1 MPWLALLGAMLHAV
15 ELPAGSAPPP
25 VAVAHFPDLL
35 HAYVWR
41 NWELVPPERLA
52 AVVGATPAQI
62 VEMGKAMG
70 LPAAPAISEE
80 RWRRSYITII
90 RRNWHLLPY
99 EQLLTLLDWS
109 AERLAY
115 TLREDD
121 FLFVKLGNLKPR
133 CEPIVY
139 TPPDEVARA
148 QEARIASWTREAFP
162 AGLGEGTDPLFGF
175 VNRLSEPPGAQ
186 EKEAPAGR
194 FSPRFCAS
202 YFALYGDP
210 LLDLEAAGYPE
221 GYLAR
226 LAASGVDGI
235 WLHAVLY
242 KLAPFPWDMNL
253 SQAHEQR
260 IENLRR
266 LTARAR
272 KHGLGVYLYLN
283 EPRAMPLEF
292 FESRSDLKG
301 VEEGQHA
308 ALCTSAAPIQDYL
321 RNAVAHVCRGVPDL
335 AGFLTIT
342 ASENLT
348 NCWSHHRGGECPRCG
363 ARGAA
368 EVIGEV
374 NALVQQGI
382 DASGSQARLLAWD
395 WGWKDEDAPKIIA
408 QLPDKASLVSVSEWS
423 IPIQR
428 GGISSVVGEY
438 SISVIGPGPRAT
450 RHWALA
456 RERGL
461 RAVAK
466 IQANNTWELSAA
478 PYIPA
483 VANVA
488 KHAANL
494 RSAGVDGIM
503 LGWSLGGYPAP
514 NLEVVAETGRPDAPS
529 PEDAMRAV
537 AERRYGPTM
546 APAIM
551 EAWQAFSTAFS
562 EFPYHGGLV
571 YTAPLQTGPANP
583 LWAEPTGHKA
593 SMVGFPYDDLDAW
606 RAVFPP
612 EVFIAQFRK
621 VAEGFDT
628 AIEKLESAAR
638 EMSLEKAFARALA
651 GELDVA
657 RVCAI
662 HFRSVANQAD
672 FVVARR
678 DLAQAIIAKDA
689 ERAIARLEDLL
700 ESESNL
706 ASRLYTIQR
715 RDARIG
721 YEATNHYFYVP
732 LDLAEKVL
740 NCRDLLSRWLPA
752 ERAARG
758 LLPASGAP

>member
-52 AVVGATPAQI
+52 AAVGATPAQI
-62 VEMGKAMG
+62 VAMGKAMG
-70 LPAAPAISEE
+70 LAAAPAISEE

-99 EQLLTLLDWS
+99 EQLLTLLDWP

-321 RNAVAHVCRGVPDL
+321 RDAVAHVCRGVPDL

-348 NCWSHHRGGECPRCG
+348 NCWSHHRGGDCPRCG

-514 NLEVVAETGRPDAPS
+514 NLEVVAEIGRPDAPS

-537 AERRYGPTM
+537 AERRYGPAM
-546 APAIM
+546 APAVM

-583 LWAEPTGHKA
+583 LWAEPTR
-593 SMVGFPYDDLDAW
+593 P
-606 RAVFPP
+606 
-612 EVFIAQFRK
+612 
-621 VAEGFDT
+621 
-628 AIEKLESAAR
+628 
-638 EMSLEKAFARALA
+638 
-651 GELDVA
+651 
-657 RVCAI
+657 
-662 HFRSVANQAD
+662 
-672 FVVARR
+672 
-678 DLAQAIIAKDA
+678 
-689 ERAIARLEDLL
+689 
-700 ESESNL
+700 
-706 ASRLYTIQR
+706 
-715 RDARIG
+715 
-721 YEATNHYFYVP
+721 
-732 LDLAEKVL
+732 
-740 NCRDLLSRWLPA
+740 
-752 ERAARG
+752 
-758 LLPASGAP
+758 